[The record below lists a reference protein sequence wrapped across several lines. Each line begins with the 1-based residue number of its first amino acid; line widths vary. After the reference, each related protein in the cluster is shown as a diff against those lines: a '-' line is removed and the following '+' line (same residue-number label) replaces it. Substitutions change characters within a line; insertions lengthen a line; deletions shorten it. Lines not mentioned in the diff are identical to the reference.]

1 MFIRRIPAFV
11 RASIVPAVAL
21 ASLASLM
28 FLSAVEPA
36 VARPPRK
43 ETCADK
49 HGACTGRCIRN
60 NDTTEGAFRCVTR
73 TCDHQFDAC
82 IRSDKDGDG
91 AAGRAGLPTKRPIG
105 PRDNG
110 PGGSK
115 VSVSP
120 KPTIGP
126 RGPLS
131 GGILDTGHGVP
142 SQGPAATGSPMAP
155 RAPSGPPVVIN

>member
-1 MFIRRIPAFV
+1 MFIRCIAAFV
-11 RASIVPAVAL
+11 REPIVLAVAL
-21 ASLASLM
+21 ASLVSLT
-28 FLSAVEPA
+28 LAVQPA
-36 VARPPRK
+36 VARPKK

-49 HGACTGRCIRN
+49 HSGCTGRCIRN

-73 TCDHQFDAC
+73 TCDRQFDAC
-82 IRSDKDGDG
+82 IKSDKDGDG
-91 AAGRAGLPTKRPIG
+91 AAGRGWLPVRPAIG
-105 PRDNG
+105 PRG
-110 PGGSK
+110 TGVGSK

-155 RAPSGPPVVIN
+155 RAPGGPPVIIN